1 MAQKN
6 DYTEIIKDTAKL
18 LYLAKRS
25 GDADKKL
32 VAQLYGIYYNAFAGA
47 LRTGVMYSKEMD
59 VDGYPKYVITLGN
72 TTYPCKDSALRDILG
87 EDYEKLTKYPYSDTS
102 ASVVRHY
109 EPEKREAV
117 KDDYKESAKDME
129 DIVTPDGSRDEAMIR
144 ARNKALIRDA
154 RGFQYDPN
162 YDHYYSDRLPEI
174 LKELDAT
181 KRTIFARIVCMSLS
195 ICGMA
200 AVLIFL

>member
-18 LYLAKRS
+18 LYLAKKS
-25 GDADKKL
+25 GDADKNL

-47 LRTGVMYSKEMD
+47 LRAGVMYSKEMD
-59 VDGYPKYVITLGN
+59 IDGYPKYVITLGN
-72 TTYPCKDSALRDILG
+72 TVYPCKDSALRDILG

-102 ASVVRHY
+102 ASFVRHY
-109 EPEKREAV
+109 EPKKKDAA
-117 KDDYKESAKDME
+117 KDDYKESVNDGD
-129 DIVTPDGSRDEAMIR
+129 DIIASDGEAMLR
-144 ARNKALIRDA
+144 AKNKALIRDA

-162 YDHYYSDRLPEI
+162 YDHYYSDRLPDI
-174 LKELDAT
+174 LKELDSS
-181 KRTIFARIVCMSLS
+181 KRTIFARIVCMTLS

-200 AVLIFL
+200 AILIFL